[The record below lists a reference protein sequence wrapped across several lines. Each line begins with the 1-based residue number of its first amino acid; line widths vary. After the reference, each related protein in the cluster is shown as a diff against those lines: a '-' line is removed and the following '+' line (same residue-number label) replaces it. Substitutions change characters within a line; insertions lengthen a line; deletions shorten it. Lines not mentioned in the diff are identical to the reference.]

1 MRAAA
6 AVTRRR
12 AAEGLSQGLLA
23 VGIALVAGACVFEQ
37 VGANRFEVE
46 AVEPD
51 SLAHERFDSARL
63 VDQLEDRVELRGRKR
78 NFRKHQV
85 AFEKVGNDPS
95 ARYAQQLEQHRR
107 PHPSA
112 VAAGRAVEEQGVNI
126 ALGEDFKKGAPVVA
140 ELVNDRVMLA
150 AGDQAYRLALLE
162 PAVADRDMLP
172 PNRAQ

>member
-1 MRAAA
+1 
-6 AVTRRR
+6 
-12 AAEGLSQGLLA
+12 
-23 VGIALVAGACVFEQ
+23 
-37 VGANRFEVE
+37 
-46 AVEPD
+46 
-51 SLAHERFDSARL
+51 
-63 VDQLEDRVELRGRKR
+63 
-78 NFRKHQV
+78 
-85 AFEKVGNDPS
+85 FEKVGNDPS

-172 PNRAQ
+172 PNRAQKVGVRRPKDRDLGGALQGDERAQARGFDRGFVRQFGKMRRAIDPRAPHAAAVGGRMAAEIAEIAAAEAAQQVEIDDD